1 MIQSA
6 RDFDYKWFRDNQ
18 KKLFSQF
25 PDKFLIISD
34 CKVLGAYDTF
44 EEAMVEAL
52 KKRKAGEF
60 LIQQC
65 VEVSSPIQYHN
76 RAVYF
81 K

>member
-1 MIQSA
+1 MQSA
-6 RDFDYKWFRDNQ
+6 RDFDYKWFKNNQ

-25 PDKFLIISD
+25 PDKFLIISE

-44 EEAMVEAL
+44 EDAMIEAL
-52 KKRKAGEF
+52 KKKKAGEF

-65 VEVSSPIQYHN
+65 VEDSSPIQYYN